1 MNRSKVLI
9 YLVLGQVYYFI
20 YLCKMKKTKEIILDT
35 SLELFNSFGLSKVT
49 LRTIAN
55 KMEISQGNLNYH
67 FKKRDDIIETLYFQL
82 VHNIDSSM
90 SDLQQ
95 SKDVLQLL
103 VDISQTIMSNFYE
116 YRFFLLD
123 FVQIIRENEK
133 IRKHYAEL
141 TIQREQQFSMLF
153 NVLIENGLMRNEIL
167 PNEHKNLY
175 KRFQILSDF
184 WISDAEILNSKIT
197 KKTISTYSVIL
208 IQAIFPYLTLKG
220 QKEYHSI
227 VSGGF

>member
-1 MNRSKVLI
+1 
-9 YLVLGQVYYFI
+9 
-20 YLCKMKKTKEIILDT
+20 MKKTKEVILDT
-35 SLELFNSFGLSKVT
+35 SLELFNSLGLSQVT

-67 FKKRDDIIETLYFQL
+67 FKKREDIIETLYFQL
-82 VHNIDSSM
+82 VENVDSSM
-90 SDLQQ
+90 SSMKEL
-95 SKDVLQLL
+95 KNPFQLL
-103 VDISQTIMSNFYE
+103 VSISQTIMFNFFE

-123 FVQIIRENEK
+123 FVQIMRQNKK
-133 IRKHYAEL
+133 IRTHYTEL
-141 TIQREQQFSMLF
+141 TILRELQFLSLL
-153 NVLIENGLMRNEIL
+153 NLLIENDLMRKEVL
-167 PNEHKNLY
+167 PNEYKNLY
-175 KRFQILSDF
+175 KRFQMLSEF
-184 WISDAEILNSKIT
+184 WISDAEIHNSKII